1 MNSTCYSFPNLAN
14 SAREKHYSLVWCILM
29 KNTAS
34 SAKWEI
40 SSIALQI
47 NVEIANSL
55 HLFTILSNS
64 LTARTIS

>member
-29 KNTAS
+29 KNIAS

-47 NVEIANSL
+47 NVEIANSF
-55 HLFTILSNS
+55 HLTKQQKHNILYTI
-64 LTARTIS
+64 

>member
-1 MNSTCYSFPNLAN
+1 
-14 SAREKHYSLVWCILM
+14 M
-29 KNTAS
+29 KNIAS

-55 HLFTILSNS
+55 HLTKQQKHNILFTI
-64 LTARTIS
+64 

>member
-14 SAREKHYSLVWCILM
+14 SARENDYSLVWCILM
-29 KNTAS
+29 KNIAS

-55 HLFTILSNS
+55 HLTKQQKHNILFTI
-64 LTARTIS
+64 